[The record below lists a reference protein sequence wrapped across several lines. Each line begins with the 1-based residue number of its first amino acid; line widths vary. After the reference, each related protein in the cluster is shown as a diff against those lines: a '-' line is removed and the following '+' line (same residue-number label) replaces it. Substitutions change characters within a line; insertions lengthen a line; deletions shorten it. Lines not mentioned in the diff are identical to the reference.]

1 MILSYE
7 GYAPHIEKPPRNKNN
22 KFRNYAKN
30 ITNKLKIKK
39 KKEAIQL
46 YLILIKP
53 MEYSKHLK
61 GYFSH

>member
-39 KKEAIQL
+39 KKKKKRSDTI
-46 YLILIKP
+46 ILNFNKANGI
-53 MEYSKHLK
+53 
-61 GYFSH
+61 